1 MKNLKNKF
9 DLSVTAYD
17 EMFMTDAQ
25 RTENRLPKI
34 YDLPITEIDNFPEHP
49 FYVKDDD
56 EMKNLVESIRDVGV
70 LTPILVREKEDGRY
84 ELVSGHRRK
93 HACELLGE
101 ETIPANIADMTHEQ
115 AIVAMVDAN
124 CQRTELLPS
133 EKAFAYKMKYDAI
146 KSMPQSRDQVG
157 HGYRSIDV
165 MAENAPDSRNQIQ
178 RFIRL
183 TYLIKPFLDR
193 VDNKEMAMG
202 PAVELSYLDP
212 EDQEAVLD
220 IMVDGEV
227 SPSLSQA
234 RQLHNISDAGFNVD
248 DAEEILLQMK
258 PNQAEKIYFS
268 YERVGALIPQGL
280 NHEEAE
286 DFVVK
291 SIEYYRHYRQMQK
304 QTTR

>member
-34 YDLPITEIDNFPEHP
+34 YDLPIAEIDNFPEHP

-93 HACELLGE
+93 HACELLGM

-115 AIVAMVDAN
+115 AVVAMVDAN

-146 KSMPQSRDQVG
+146 KNMPQSRDQLG
-157 HGYRSIDV
+157 HGLRSIDV

-234 RQLHNISDAGFNVD
+234 RQLHNISDAGFNID

-304 QTTR
+304 QESR

>member
-34 YDLPITEIDNFPEHP
+34 YDLPIAEIDNFPEHP

-70 LTPILVREKEDGRY
+70 LTPILVREKDDGRY

-93 HACELLGE
+93 HACELLGM

-133 EKAFAYKMKYDAI
+133 EKAFAYKMKYDAL
-146 KSMPQSRDQVG
+146 KHQGSLSQVG
-157 HGYRSIDV
+157 TKLRTDEIVARDAG
-165 MAENAPDSRNQIQ
+165 ESRNQIQ

-234 RQLHNISDAGFNVD
+234 RQLHNISDAGFNID

-280 NHEEAE
+280 NHDEAE

>member
-1 MKNLKNKF
+1 
-9 DLSVTAYD
+9 
-17 EMFMTDAQ
+17 
-25 RTENRLPKI
+25 
-34 YDLPITEIDNFPEHP
+34 
-49 FYVKDDD
+49 
-56 EMKNLVESIRDVGV
+56 
-70 LTPILVREKEDGRY
+70 
-84 ELVSGHRRK
+84 
-93 HACELLGE
+93 
-101 ETIPANIADMTHEQ
+101 
-115 AIVAMVDAN
+115 
-124 CQRTELLPS
+124 
-133 EKAFAYKMKYDAI
+133 
-146 KSMPQSRDQVG
+146 
-157 HGYRSIDV
+157 
-165 MAENAPDSRNQIQ
+165 
-178 RFIRL
+178 
-183 TYLIKPFLDR
+183 
-193 VDNKEMAMG
+193 MG

-234 RQLHNISDAGFNVD
+234 RQLHNISDAGFNID

-304 QTTR
+304 QESR